1 MLPLIEQHRTQ
12 IEALCRKHHV
22 TRLELFGSAARGDF
36 DPAHSDLDFFVEFE
50 ELGWRGSSDRY
61 FGLLHGL
68 EDLFHRKIDLVERKA
83 VRSRLFLTVADEFR
97 ELIYAAP
104 VAKAS

>member
-1 MLPLIEQHRTQ
+1 MLDLIGEHLAA
-12 IEALCRKHHV
+12 IGLLCRQFRV
-22 TRLELFGSAARGDF
+22 VRLELFGSAARGDF
-36 DPAHSDLDFFVEFE
+36 ASGTSDLDFFVTFE
-50 ELGWRGSSDRY
+50 ELGWVGVSDRY

-68 EDLFHRKIDLVERKA
+68 EDLLSRRIDLVERSA
-83 VRSRLFLTVADEFR
+83 VTHTIFLEVADHHR